1 MSPPVPSSINR
12 MAQNVVTEYCVAK
25 GQLVGFVENDW
36 LEQRIFRLIRDTIVS
51 EHERCAKA
59 CEAKA
64 SMLAKGVGSSSKVDA
79 RIRHFLQCADAIRNL
94 PIAP

>member
-51 EHERCAKA
+51 EQERCAKV
-59 CEAKA
+59 CEDKA
-64 SMLAKGVGSSSKVDA
+64 SVLAKGVGSSAKIDA